1 MLRHISIKNVA
12 VIEQAEIDFEK
23 GFNVLTGETGAGKS
37 IIIDAINMLKGER
50 ASKALIR
57 AGESKARVDGE
68 FETDGESAAKIADIL
83 GTDPETEII
92 ISREMHSDGKNT
104 VRVNGVPVN
113 LAMLK
118 SIGECLVNI
127 HGQHDNTSLLSV
139 KSHRGFLDRF
149 AGEPLKEVL
158 ENYQL
163 IHRECNL
170 IETELE
176 DISTDEQEKLRRRDM
191 LSFQLEE
198 LDDAALVAGED
209 AELEAKKLLMDNA
222 SKITDNTSV
231 AYEMLYGSDSGAVHD
246 LLWTAVNKLEEIS
259 DFNGEIKEIYSAL
272 SETSYLLD
280 EQIRELKFFCDH
292 TSFDR
297 SEAEEVE
304 NRLELIYTLKR
315 KYGNTIEEILEFR
328 ENAREE
334 LEKIETSDARAKDL
348 EKRLEI
354 CIKERERL
362 AAELTNLRRKASM
375 ELSERVKRQLADLN
389 MAKVD
394 FGVII
399 TRADFGEHGADSV
412 EFTVCT
418 NVGEEMK
425 PLAKI
430 ASGGELS
437 RIMLA
442 IKNVLAG
449 YDHDKTVIFD
459 EIDTGVSGNAA
470 QKIGE
475 KLYSMSLGAQVLCI
489 THLPQISALADN
501 HYLIQKEIS
510 GDRTRTSVVLLDRDG
525 RIEEIARTLGGATIS
540 VVTRENAR
548 QLLDEAEVIKQMKI
562 SPID

>member
-1 MLRHISIKNVA
+1 
-12 VIEQAEIDFEK
+12 
-23 GFNVLTGETGAGKS
+23 
-37 IIIDAINMLKGER
+37 
-50 ASKALIR
+50 
-57 AGESKARVDGE
+57 
-68 FETDGESAAKIADIL
+68 
-83 GTDPETEII
+83 
-92 ISREMHSDGKNT
+92 MHSDGKNT

-149 AGEPLKEVL
+149 AGEPLKEAL

-176 DISTDEQEKLRRRDM
+176 DICTDEQEKLRRRDM

-198 LDDAALVAGED
+198 LDDADLVAGED

-222 SKITDNTSV
+222 SKITDNTSA

-548 QLLDEAEVIKQMKI
+548 QLLDEAEVIKQMMK
-562 SPID
+562 SPGR